1 MTEDDFIDMIVAAG
15 LVVED
20 DETSYYVKP
29 FFNTSYL
36 FLVSKDTLAKYT
48 EDDIAQI
55 LAFYTNAPKY
65 RPLTL
70 RGFFKLLFQRR
81 TS

>member
-29 FFNTSYL
+29 FYHDAYL
-36 FLVSKDTLAKYT
+36 FL
-48 EDDIAQI
+48 I
-55 LAFYTNAPKY
+55 
-65 RPLTL
+65 
-70 RGFFKLLFQRR
+70 
-81 TS
+81 